1 MILVMS
7 KMVVVMNVC
16 FISCNET
23 TAVTNTTTVVLQTC
37 LDLEKDLPDFWSV
50 TSPTSSHDANKFINT
65 KSEEVSDVEE
75 EEDPVPI
82 SFPQIKGEHEVSC
95 VS

>member
-1 MILVMS
+1 M
-7 KMVVVMNVC
+7 
-16 FISCNET
+16 
-23 TAVTNTTTVVLQTC
+23 C
-37 LDLEKDLPDFWSV
+37 LDLEKDLPDFWSI
-50 TSPTSSHDANKFINT
+50 TCPTSSHDANKFINT

-95 VS
+95 VSVYHCWFSCQSDSFQMKRVHRD